1 MLTAK
6 ETSRAY
12 VAEDRYPLPLAPA
25 MPDVWRLW
33 QRAKDLEWDPQTD
46 IPWAEL
52 RPERYSAEQILA
64 ARMYWSRRTWGEYGA
79 ISESPAL
86 LLRFC
91 LENRH
96 PDLRFF
102 FTMRTM
108 EEGRHAEASWLMSER
123 LGGYFDQPQNPP
135 TVGAVG
141 THGVRRM
148 AFDPDTALEAIFAS
162 LVCAAEEILIDV
174 FRATVDRATNP
185 AVRRMMELIL
195 RDEVRHIAF
204 GWQCLEAWA
213 PTFTPEV
220 VRSMERALVA
230 MIENVEFRGYRNLWL
245 ALEGGDAT
253 PAEIDA
259 DRISCEAGL
268 GGSTPEDEMRVF
280 PEFLRKIRKR
290 MAPWGVNIPLFDHPR
305 LGRV

>member
-1 MLTAK
+1 MTTYL
-6 ETSRAY
+6 
-12 VAEDRYPLPLAPA
+12 AEDRYPLRLAPA
-25 MPDVWRLW
+25 MPDVWELW
-33 QRAKDLEWDPQTD
+33 QRAKALDWDPQTD

-52 RPERYSAEQILA
+52 EPERYTDEQILA
-64 ARMYWSRRTWGEYGA
+64 ARLYWSRRTWGEYGA

-91 LENRH
+91 LENRP

-102 FTMRTM
+102 FTMRTQ
-108 EEGRHAEASWLMSER
+108 EEGRHAEASWLMAER
-123 LGGYFDQPQNPP
+123 LGGYFPAPQNPP
-135 TVGAVG
+135 TAGAVG

-148 AFDPDTALEAIFAS
+148 AFDPDTALEGIFAS

-174 FRATVDRATNP
+174 FRATVHKASNP
-185 AVRRMMELIL
+185 AVRRLMELIL

-213 PTFTPEV
+213 PSFTPATIHSIEQAV
-220 VRSMERALVA
+220 GA

-245 ALEGGDAT
+245 AIEGGSAT
-253 PAEIDA
+253 PLEIDA
-259 DRISCEAGL
+259 DRVSCEAGL

-280 PEFLRKIRKR
+280 PQFLAKIRAR
-290 MAPWGVNIPLFDHPR
+290 MAPWGVTLPLYQHPR
-305 LGRV
+305 LGAI

>member
-1 MLTAK
+1 MLTDK
-6 ETSRAY
+6 ERAQAY
-12 VAEDRYPLPLAPA
+12 LPEERYPLPLRPA
-25 MPDVWRLW
+25 MPDVWRLY
-33 QRAKDLEWDPQTD
+33 QRAKTLEWDPQTD
-46 IPWAEL
+46 IPWEEL
-52 RPERYSAEQILA
+52 RPERYTPEQIMA

-108 EEGRHAEASWLMSER
+108 EEGRHAEASWLMAER
-123 LGGYFDQPQNPP
+123 LGGYFPQPQNPP
-135 TVGAVG
+135 TAGAVG

-148 AFDPDTALEAIFAS
+148 AFDPDTALEGIFAS

-174 FRATVDRATNP
+174 FKATVHKATNP
-185 AVRRMMELIL
+185 AVRRLMELIL
-195 RDEVRHIAF
+195 ADEVRHIAF
-204 GWQCLEAWA
+204 GWQCLDAWA
-213 PTFTPEV
+213 PSFTPEV
-220 VRSMERALVA
+220 VRDMERAVVT

-280 PEFLRKIRKR
+280 PDFLAKIRKR
-290 MAPWGVNIPLFDHPR
+290 MAPWGVNLPYFDHPR
-305 LGRV
+305 LGRM